1 MAGMGWRAEA
11 RRVRRAIGKLGVRGR
26 TERLPAVIRE
36 RVLGC
41 VGEGRA
47 EGASWH
53 ALAEAVG
60 LSATTLQRWE
70 ANRLEPSA
78 ARALVPVT
86 LDAAPAVFAKTGVSV
101 VLHSP
106 TGWCVEGLEVSDA
119 ITVLRALA

>member
-11 RRVRRAIGKLGVRGR
+11 RRVRGAIGKLGARGR

-36 RVLGC
+36 QVLGY
-41 VGEGRA
+41 VAAGRA
-47 EGASWH
+47 EGASWD

-70 ANRLEPSA
+70 ANRLEPV
-78 ARALVPVT
+78 RDGALVPVT
-86 LDAAPAVFAKTGVSV
+86 VDSDPVVLAQVGAAV

-106 TGWCVEGLEVSDA
+106 GGWRVEGLGVGEAIDILREVG
-119 ITVLRALA
+119 